1 MTRATVP
8 NLETKEKVL
17 SPEHAL
23 GALFGFV
30 VSRTRLAGVVCDER
44 RRDEESMWV

>member
-1 MTRATVP
+1 MTRTPVP
-8 NLETKEKVL
+8 NLETNGKGFE
-17 SPEHAL
+17 PERAL

-30 VSRTRLAGVVCDER
+30 VSRARLAGVVRDER